1 MRPLATL
8 VASVPASRI
17 RRIFE
22 LTVELNNVISR
33 GVEDPDLPIAEH
45 ILPAGVQQ
53 WIDDITN
60 YTPKTGMPAL
70 RPPDRSS

>member
-1 MRPLATL
+1 MRPLTTL

-22 LTVELNNVISR
+22 LTVKLNNVISR
-33 GVEDPDLPIAEH
+33 GVEDPDLPIAEY

-53 WIDDITN
+53 WIDDIRN